1 MMDLVL
7 FSSTWYSTNCWSP
20 PLKMCTQIKKPC
32 LKHYM
37 GKEEWKDVGKGK
49 MDYYYWAYSQL
60 GFQKDNLMKQGLQ
73 RNTFMFKEARG
84 VKVLVLSQGHKLNI
98 VKALIKYV
106 WKFAMDDK
114 VLKFE
119 NSMASVYPC

>member
-1 MMDLVL
+1 
-7 FSSTWYSTNCWSP
+7 
-20 PLKMCTQIKKPC
+20 
-32 LKHYM
+32 
-37 GKEEWKDVGKGK
+37 
-49 MDYYYWAYSQL
+49 
-60 GFQKDNLMKQGLQ
+60 
-73 RNTFMFKEARG
+73 MFKEARG